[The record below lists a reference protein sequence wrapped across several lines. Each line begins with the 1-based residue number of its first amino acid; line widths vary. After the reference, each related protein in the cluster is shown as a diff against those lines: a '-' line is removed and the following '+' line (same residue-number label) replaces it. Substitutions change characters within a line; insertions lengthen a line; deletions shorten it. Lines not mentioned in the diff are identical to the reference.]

1 MTTTKTGIP
10 RCDSCESSASC
21 DTDSSVST
29 STSTSNRSNE
39 YNKESC
45 AYFFNIAVNYCRNCM
60 LETPRKNNKSNESIT
75 KSVTSNDSDYIHS
88 ISSDEN
94 IQNLCIDYEKKI
106 KKSKK

>member
-1 MTTTKTGIP
+1 
-10 RCDSCESSASC
+10 
-21 DTDSSVST
+21 
-29 STSTSNRSNE
+29 
-39 YNKESC
+39 
-45 AYFFNIAVNYCRNCM
+45 M

-106 KKSKK
+106 TKSTIQPDSLDIFSITPIYDISHQPIPPTSS